1 MKWLH
6 LNKKVIHTK
15 IGWVFSMTNK
25 LKEWLTSNEYDLN
38 DLNSVGKYGNS
49 ALMKLCR
56 EGNIELVKEILS
68 LGVDLNIKNVD
79 GNSALWNS
87 CFANSYACF
96 NELIKAGIDIDS
108 QNVNGVT
115 SLMYC
120 ASAGKEDF
128 VELLLKNGAN
138 CELENLD
145 GFKAIDLATT
155 SKIVKLLKNA
165 KVS

>member
-25 LKEWLTSNEYDLN
+25 LKEWLISNEYDLN
-38 DLNSVGKYGNS
+38 DINSVGKYGNS

-56 EGNIELVKEILS
+56 EGNIELVKEILT

-96 NELIKAGIDIDS
+96 DELIKAGIDIDS

-120 ASAGKEDF
+120 ASAGKDDF
-128 VELLLKNGAN
+128 VQLLLKYKAKTDV
-138 CELENLD
+138 ESLD
-145 GFKAIDLATT
+145 GFKAIDLAVT

-165 KVS
+165 ELS